1 MNIKN
6 RLLLTACLS
15 LSLLFAGNV
24 EACTGITLVAKDS
37 SRVVARTIEWGGSDL
52 NSRYVIVPRG
62 FEQQSYTPQ
71 GVNGMK
77 FKARYGYVGLA
88 VEQKRICCRRTER
101 SGTVCRTVLFS
112 RLRSLRIV

>member
-15 LSLLFAGNV
+15 LGLLFAGNA

-71 GVNGMK
+71 GVNEM
-77 FKARYGYVGLA
+77 
-88 VEQKRICCRRTER
+88 
-101 SGTVCRTVLFS
+101 
-112 RLRSLRIV
+112 